1 MRSMITLVDDGDSY
15 SYFFI
20 IYSTN
25 AFWIK
30 ETKYRTLQKLKYLK
44 DMGDEAASPPFDV
57 LESFLQH
64 DTSQRTALSD
74 KDEQTLT
81 SVYGGKHCS

>member
-1 MRSMITLVDDGDSY
+1 MSSMITLVDDGDSY

-30 ETKYRTLQKLKYLK
+30 ETKYRTLQNLKYLK
-44 DMGDEAASPPFDV
+44 DMGDEAASP